1 MIMNGECICDYT
13 GEWHVKVWARSSDGA
28 KTGRSAAHARD
39 SAAAEPGNVPA
50 PAGCSDLDGA
60 VRELQAVRWRY
71 HLAQAE
77 IARLRG
83 ELSVTED
90 ARDEQDQRRSALIEA
105 VADSVP
111 SAMLN
116 SRRQGWDEGWEA
128 AQAGFPK
135 SMNPH
140 RSHGDPSPAA
150 PFVPTAAPDATPP
163 GARPGA

>member
-1 MIMNGECICDYT
+1 M
-13 GEWHVKVWARSSDGA
+13 KVWARSSDAETSGRAAA
-28 KTGRSAAHARD
+28 KTAGRAP
-39 SAAAEPGNVPA
+39 AEPRNLTA
-50 PAGCSDLDGA
+50 SAGCPDLDEA
-60 VRELQAVRWRY
+60 LREVQAIRWRY

-83 ELSVTED
+83 ELSLTED

-135 SMNPH
+135 TMNPH
-140 RSHGDPSPAA
+140 RNPGGSATAA
-150 PFVPTAAPDATPP
+150 PFVATAESGATPP
-163 GARPGA
+163 GAPSGA